1 LIFIAP
7 SILSADFGRLAE
19 EIKMAEEAGVDMIHI
34 DVMDGIY
41 VPNITVGPMI
51 IEAVR
56 KVTNLPL
63 DVHLMIVNP
72 ERYVSDFIKAGA
84 NILTI
89 HVEASTHLHRTVWLI
104 KEHRIKAGVSL
115 NPATSLT
122 TVEEIINDIDLLL
135 IMSVNPGFGG
145 QGFINASINKII
157 RAKQMIISK
166 EASSLIE
173 VDGGVKFENAK
184 EIVRAGADIL
194 VMGSAF
200 FGSKDYKT
208 FMEELRNKLNE
219 DWKAYYKGR

>member
-1 LIFIAP
+1 MIFIAP

-208 FMEELRNKLNE
+208 FIEELRNKLNE
-219 DWKAYYKGR
+219 D

>member
-41 VPNITVGPMI
+41 VPNITGGPMI

-219 DWKAYYKGR
+219 D

>member
-219 DWKAYYKGR
+219 D

>member
-1 LIFIAP
+1 MIFIAP

-219 DWKAYYKGR
+219 D

>member
-208 FMEELRNKLNE
+208 FIEELRNKLNE
-219 DWKAYYKGR
+219 D